1 MATGLVQSMIMGI
14 DLCISPLQGV
24 ILLVSSMGVMWY
36 LGLENKVWVFA
47 FFIALLTYAHF
58 CGGI

>member
-1 MATGLVQSMIMGI
+1 MIMGI
-14 DLCISPLQGV
+14 DLCISPLKGV
-24 ILLVSSMGVMWY
+24 VLLVATMGVLWY